1 VSGQCTGWVLR
12 YGPKDRAMRA
22 VLLTIAD
29 AANRDGEHAHP
40 GVQAIVEGSLYGRT
54 HVFRTLRKLET
65 EGWLEVEEEGGGRGR
80 AAVYRVRM
88 DRAEPS
94 HQETVSQRE
103 TVSLGDRSPEE
114 KVPSETETVPSGD
127 AAPLYA
133 TVSNNGSTSA
143 SDDAAPAIA
152 RQVVADHW
160 ERCKTEQ
167 VPVPTLRAV
176 RGSPFMALVGIVRSL
191 LEAGHRPDAIRD
203 ALWSTSTYT
212 TNGITLELNRHK
224 SRGNGRKSNLTILRE
239 LAEADAREAG

>member
-1 VSGQCTGWVLR
+1 
-12 YGPKDRAMRA
+12 MRA

-29 AANRDGEHAHP
+29 AANRDGEHSHP

-88 DRAEPS
+88 DRAEAS
-94 HQETVSQRE
+94 HDGTVSNSQ
-103 TVSLGDRSPEE
+103 TVSSGHPSQAE
-114 KVPSETETVPSGD
+114 KVPSETETVPSSD
-127 AAPLYA
+127 PAPLYA
-133 TVSNNGSTSA
+133 TVSSNGNTSA
-143 SDDAAPAIA
+143 SGDAAPAMA
-152 RQVVADHW
+152 RQVVTDHW
-160 ERCKTEQ
+160 ERCKAEQ
-167 VPVPTLRAV
+167 VPTPTLRAV

-224 SRGNGRKSNLTILRE
+224 RRGSGRKSNLTILRE